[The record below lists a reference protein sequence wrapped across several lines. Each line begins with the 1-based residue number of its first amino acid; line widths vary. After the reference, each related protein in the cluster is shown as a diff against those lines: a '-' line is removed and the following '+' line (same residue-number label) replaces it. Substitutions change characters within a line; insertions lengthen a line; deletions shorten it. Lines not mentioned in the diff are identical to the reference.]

1 MTGDHPFAKY
11 LRVVGRG
18 PNLSRDLEEHEA
30 ADAMAMVLAGEVTP
44 EQLGAFLL
52 VLRYKG
58 ESGPELA
65 GFVRAARA
73 SFAAPAEVTPA
84 VDLDWP
90 SYADRHRQQPWFVL
104 AALLLAENG
113 ARVLMHG
120 IAGQRQGTAPTRP
133 ALAALGITPCR
144 SLDEAAARLE
154 AEGFAYLGLES
165 FCPALDDLL
174 ALRPRLGVRTVANS
188 LARAL
193 NPMGAPCQLQGVF
206 HPPYRATHREA
217 ALRLG
222 QPHAAI
228 FKGGAGEAQRTP
240 LKPCLVATV
249 HEGAGGEEEWPA
261 TLPDTGYRWRDE
273 PLEAAHIAAL
283 WRGERE
289 AEVPAAAVTATAAL
303 ALKLS
308 GRAAS
313 IAEAETMAA
322 EMWRARPKDKYGAG
336 T

>member
-18 PNLSRDLEEHEA
+18 PSLSRDLEEHEA
-30 ADAMAMVLAGEVTP
+30 AEAMAMVLAGKVTP

-58 ESGPELA
+58 ESGAELA

-73 SFAAPAEVTPA
+73 SFAAPQIA

-104 AALLLAENG
+104 SALLLAENG
-113 ARVLMHG
+113 CRVLMHG
-120 IAGQRQGTAPTRP
+120 IAGHSEGYAPTRP
-133 ALAALGITPCR
+133 ALAALGVAPCL
-144 SLDEAAARLE
+144 SLAEAAARLE
-154 AEGFAYLGLES
+154 AEGFAYLGLERI
-165 FCPALDDLL
+165 CPALERLF
-174 ALRPRLGVRTVANS
+174 ALRPSLGVRTVVNS
-188 LARAL
+188 LSRAL
-193 NPMGAPCQLQGVF
+193 NPMAAPCQLQGVF
-206 HPPYRATHREA
+206 HPPYRATQQEA

-228 FKGGAGEAQRTP
+228 FKGGAGEVQRTP

-249 HEGAGGEEEWPA
+249 HAGEGGEEEWPA
-261 TLPDTGYRWRDE
+261 TLAGADYRWRDE
-273 PLEAAHIAAL
+273 ALDPGHLAAL

-289 AEVPAAAVTATAAL
+289 DPVPAAAVAATAAV
-303 ALKLS
+303 ALKLA
-308 GRAAS
+308 GRAATKPE
-313 IAEAETMAA
+313 AEAMAT
-322 EMWRARPKDKYGAG
+322 EMWRARPREKYGG
-336 T
+336 K